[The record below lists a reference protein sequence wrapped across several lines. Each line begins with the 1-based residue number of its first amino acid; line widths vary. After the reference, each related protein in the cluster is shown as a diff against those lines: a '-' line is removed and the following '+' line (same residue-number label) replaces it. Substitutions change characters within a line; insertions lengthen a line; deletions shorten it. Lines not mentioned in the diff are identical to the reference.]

1 MYDKKLK
8 GILFKIF
15 ITTVCLCTLVLIIG
29 NRVNKFLTNSHYER
43 VKEDLNVKAESYK
56 FQVEWQLEA
65 DMQILNTI
73 SGFFRETGLENL
85 NILHE
90 SNKKNHFMEMLVIY
104 EDGKGMQSV
113 INEES
118 AKYINIEDMNSE
130 IQEIYKESI
139 TGKEVVSDLFTSDN
153 ISEKIVAIAVPIYS
167 EDKSSIEGV
176 IIGFDT
182 VDQFNISLSSSI
194 KSDKQDDYV
203 NIIKSDGEFI
213 ARSRSRLD
221 NAESTSIYNMGMSLL
236 DGNEVKSALNNGDD
250 YYSLFRVDEVEYGV
264 YFEHLDYT
272 DWYIYIINATE
283 VKNSY
288 IGKVVYITKLT
299 LTSIIGIIL
308 LFCVLAYFILN
319 KNNKMLNKLAYYD
332 ELSGVYK
339 SNHFRNICEYTLK
352 FDVRYSI
359 CVFNIKKFKFIN
371 ELLGENGANELL
383 CYIREVLDN
392 NIGESDCYCRD
403 TADQFILFINSIDK
417 EEVLNRIEKINNEIR
432 EFSIINNQNCTV
444 EIYGGICSYIEK
456 ESTDIS
462 YKTMYD
468 NALFSMKQSK
478 KLNKDFVFYDE
489 DINKDMNK
497 ESFIERYKQ
506 VALDNR
512 EFKLFLQ
519 PKVDLKTKKVISAE
533 ALVRWIRDDGTM
545 IFPNDFI
552 PIFENNGFCE
562 KLDIYMIEEACK
574 KLSDWKKIGID
585 NISISINQSK
595 LLFYKSDY
603 IETISSITKKYGVPN
618 SCITLEILESLTI
631 HNFEQFNTTIKELHS
646 KGFKVSMDD
655 FGSGYSSFN
664 TLSKLKIDELK
675 IDRDFLL
682 KIDKD
687 KDNEN
692 KDRQRIILKSIIS
705 LAKRLNIETVV
716 EGVETEENL
725 ELISR
730 LGCDMAQGYYF
741 SRPLSVDDFE
751 DKYIN

>member
-8 GILFKIF
+8 GILFKI
-15 ITTVCLCTLVLIIG
+15 ITTTIVLCALVLVIG
-29 NRVNKFLTNSHYER
+29 QQVNKFLTDSYYKR
-43 VKEDLNVKAESYK
+43 VKEDLKVKAEAYK
-56 FQVEWQLEA
+56 FQVEGQLES
-65 DMQILNTI
+65 DMQILNTV
-73 SGFFRETGLENL
+73 SCFFKEINSENL
-85 NILHE
+85 NTLHE

-104 EDGKGMQSV
+104 EDGQGIQSV
-113 INEES
+113 INEEN
-118 AKYINIEDMNSE
+118 AKYINIDDMHSE
-130 IQEIYKESI
+130 IQKIYEESI
-139 TGKEVVSDLFTSDN
+139 KGKEVVSDIFYLDN
-153 ISEKIVAIAVPIYS
+153 ITEKLVAIAVPIYS
-167 EDKSSIEGV
+167 EGRSSIKGV

-182 VDQFNISLSSSI
+182 VDQFNISLSCSI

-203 NIIKSDGEFI
+203 NMIRSDGEFI
-213 ARSRSRLD
+213 AKSTNRLD
-221 NAESTSIYNMGMSLL
+221 NIESTSIYSMGMSLL
-236 DGNEVKSALNNGDD
+236 DENEVKSALNNGDD
-250 YYSLFRVDEVEYGV
+250 YYSLFRVNEVEYGV

-288 IGKVVYITKLT
+288 IGKLLYITKLT
-299 LTSIIGIIL
+299 LMSIIGIIL
-308 LFCVLAYFILN
+308 FFGLLAYFILN

-332 ELSGVYK
+332 DLTGAYK
-339 SNHFRNICEYTLK
+339 SNYFRNICEYTLK
-352 FDVRYSI
+352 SNQNYSI
-359 CVFNIKKFKFIN
+359 FVLNIKNFKFIN

-383 CYIREVLDN
+383 CYVKEILEKN
-392 NIGESDCYCRD
+392 TYEAEYYCRD
-403 TADQFILFINSIDK
+403 TADQFILFINSINK
-417 EEVLNRIEKINNEIR
+417 EEILNRIERINNEIR
-432 EFSIINNQNCTV
+432 EFSIINNQNCTI
-444 EIYGGICSYIEK
+444 EIYGGICVYIKK
-456 ESTDIS
+456 EDTDIS

-468 NALFSMKQSK
+468 NALFSMKQYK
-478 KLNKDFVFYDE
+478 KLNKAFIFYDA

-506 VALDNR
+506 EALDNR

-533 ALVRWIRDDGTM
+533 ALVRWIRDDSTM

-574 KLSDWKKIGID
+574 KLNDWRKIGID
-585 NISISINQSK
+585 NISISVNQSK

-618 SCITLEILESLTI
+618 SCITLEILEGLTI

-682 KIDKD
+682 KIDR
-687 KDNEN
+687 DNEN

-725 ELISR
+725 ELIST

-741 SRPLSVDDFE
+741 SRPLSVADFE

>member
-8 GILFKIF
+8 GILFKI
-15 ITTVCLCTLVLIIG
+15 ITTSIVLCALVLVIG
-29 NRVNKFLTNSHYER
+29 QQVNKFLTDSYYKR
-43 VKEDLNVKAESYK
+43 VKEDLKVKAEAYK
-56 FQVEWQLEA
+56 FQVEGQLES
-65 DMQILNTI
+65 DMQILNTV
-73 SGFFRETGLENL
+73 SCFFKEINSENL
-85 NILHE
+85 NTLHE

-104 EDGKGMQSV
+104 EDGQGIQSV
-113 INEES
+113 INEEN
-118 AKYINIEDMNSE
+118 AKYIDIDDMHSE
-130 IQEIYKESI
+130 IQKIYEESI
-139 TGKEVVSDLFTSDN
+139 KGKEVVSDIFYLDN
-153 ISEKIVAIAVPIYS
+153 ITEKLLAIAVPIYS
-167 EDKSSIEGV
+167 EGRSSIKGV

-203 NIIKSDGEFI
+203 NMIRSDGEFI
-213 ARSRSRLD
+213 ARSTNRLD
-221 NAESTSIYNMGMSLL
+221 NVESTSIYSMGMSLL
-236 DGNEVKSALNNGDD
+236 DENEVKSALNNGED
-250 YYSLFRVDEVEYGV
+250 YYSLFRVNEVEYGV

-288 IGKVVYITKLT
+288 IGKLLYITKLT
-299 LTSIIGIIL
+299 LISIIGIIL
-308 LFCVLAYFILN
+308 FFGLLAYFILN

-332 ELSGVYK
+332 DLTGAYK
-339 SNHFRNICEYTLK
+339 SNYFRNICEYTLK
-352 FDVRYSI
+352 SNQNYSI
-359 CVFNIKKFKFIN
+359 FVLNIKNFKFIN
-371 ELLGENGANELL
+371 ELLGETGANELL
-383 CYIREVLDN
+383 CYVKEILEKN
-392 NIGESDCYCRD
+392 TYEAEYYCRD
-403 TADQFILFINSIDK
+403 TADQFILFINSTNK
-417 EEVLNRIEKINNEIR
+417 EEILNRIERINNEIR
-432 EFSIINNQNCTV
+432 EFSIINNQNCTIEV
-444 EIYGGICSYIEK
+444 YGGICVYIKK
-456 ESTDIS
+456 EDTDIS

-468 NALFSMKQSK
+468 NALFSMKQYK
-478 KLNKDFVFYDE
+478 KLNKDFIFYDA

-506 VALDNR
+506 QALDNR

-519 PKVDLKTKKVISAE
+519 PKIDLKTKKVISAE

-574 KLSDWKKIGID
+574 KLNDWRKIGID
-585 NISISINQSK
+585 NISISVNQSK

-618 SCITLEILESLTI
+618 SCITLEILEGLTI
-631 HNFEQFNTTIKELHS
+631 HNFEQFNKTIKELHS

-682 KIDKD
+682 KIDR
-687 KDNEN
+687 DNEN

-725 ELISR
+725 ELISS

-741 SRPLSVDDFE
+741 SRPLSVKDFE

>member
-8 GILFKIF
+8 GILFKI
-15 ITTVCLCTLVLIIG
+15 ITTSIVLCALVLVIG
-29 NRVNKFLTNSHYER
+29 QQVNKFLTDSYYKR
-43 VKEDLNVKAESYK
+43 VKEDLKVKAEAYK
-56 FQVEWQLEA
+56 FQVEGQLES
-65 DMQILNTI
+65 DMQILNTV
-73 SGFFRETGLENL
+73 SGFFKEINSENL
-85 NILHE
+85 NTLHE

-104 EDGKGMQSV
+104 EDGQGIQSV
-113 INEES
+113 INEEN
-118 AKYINIEDMNSE
+118 AKYIDIDDMHSE
-130 IQEIYKESI
+130 IQKIYEESI
-139 TGKEVVSDLFTSDN
+139 KGKEVVSDIFYLDN
-153 ISEKIVAIAVPIYS
+153 ITEKLLAIAVPIYS
-167 EDKSSIEGV
+167 EGRSSIKGV

-203 NIIKSDGEFI
+203 NMIRSDGEFI
-213 ARSRSRLD
+213 ARSTNRLD
-221 NAESTSIYNMGMSLL
+221 NVESTSIYSMGMSLL
-236 DGNEVKSALNNGDD
+236 DENEVKSALNNGED
-250 YYSLFRVDEVEYGV
+250 YYSLFRVNEVEYGV

-288 IGKVVYITKLT
+288 IGKLLYITKLT
-299 LTSIIGIIL
+299 LMSIIGIIL
-308 LFCVLAYFILN
+308 FFGLLAYFILN

-332 ELSGVYK
+332 DLTGSYK
-339 SNHFRNICEYTLK
+339 SNYFRNICEYTLK
-352 FDVRYSI
+352 SNQNYSI
-359 CVFNIKKFKFIN
+359 FVLNIKNFKFIN
-371 ELLGENGANELL
+371 ELLGETGANELL
-383 CYIREVLDN
+383 CYVKEILEKN
-392 NIGESDCYCRD
+392 TYEAEYYCRD
-403 TADQFILFINSIDK
+403 TADQFILFINSTNK
-417 EEVLNRIEKINNEIR
+417 EEILNRIERINNEIR
-432 EFSIINNQNCTV
+432 EFSIINNQNCTIEV
-444 EIYGGICSYIEK
+444 YGGICVYIKK
-456 ESTDIS
+456 EDTDIS

-468 NALFSMKQSK
+468 NALFSMKQYK
-478 KLNKDFVFYDE
+478 KLNKDFIFYDA

-506 VALDNR
+506 QALDNR

-519 PKVDLKTKKVISAE
+519 PKIDLKTKKVISAE

-574 KLSDWKKIGID
+574 KLNDWRKIGID
-585 NISISINQSK
+585 NISISVNQSK

-618 SCITLEILESLTI
+618 SCITLEILEGLTI
-631 HNFEQFNTTIKELHS
+631 HNFEQFNKTIKELHS

-682 KIDKD
+682 KIDR
-687 KDNEN
+687 DNEN

-725 ELISR
+725 ELISS

-741 SRPLSVDDFE
+741 SRPLSVKDFE